1 MSTDHLLDSRPN
13 DLLNLSNSD
22 EMMLWTDEK
31 RKEFVVM
38 FHQRV
43 KVARAILLW
52 SAHLILDR
60 AHTRQFIGPRHFNLL
75 GYHPHCSFPTHELY
89 DDRRESAVYGNPP
102 RGIGGRPQEEIFEI
116 AQQRAEEILSNLPP
130 IKEAV
135 RIIDPETANM
145 IDKKEKLKKKGE
157 ELNIKLEEASVPIIM
172 SELNPKMQIGDFL
185 ALVKEKDTHRRKLL
199 DKLDEIGREGSELEI
214 AISKRL
220 FKGLPGLAEA
230 VIDVVKNHQD
240 RAKALDAMGRRVEE
254 QVRFG
259 DSDAA
264 KDLLKHFE
272 KDEAQI
278 SQNVKNQFAA
288 ALEKLKLL
296 GKKKRLTAKAG
307 S

>member
-13 DLLNLSNSD
+13 DLLDLSNSD
-22 EMMLWTDEK
+22 EMALWTNEK
-31 RKEFVVM
+31 RKEFVTL

-52 SAHLILDR
+52 SAHLILER
-60 AHTRQFIGPRHFNLL
+60 ALTRQFIGPRHFSSL
-75 GYHPHCSFPTHELY
+75 GYHPHCAFPTHELY
-89 DDRRESAVYGNPP
+89 DSHEPGAYGHHS

-172 SELNPKMQIGDFL
+172 SELNPKMSIGDFL
-185 ALVKEKDTHRRKLL
+185 ALVKEKDAHRRKLL

-278 SQNVKNQFAA
+278 SQNVKDQFAA

-296 GKKKRLTAKAG
+296 GKKKRLAAKAG